1 MSTTYASIPVGVFT
15 KTLKDVFLN
24 EAGKVT
30 NYIDKLY
37 DVTRTDLIQNTYQ
50 SFAGLGP
57 ANTWNGEETIS
68 YDTIQARYQT
78 IITQIFY
85 RKGVKFTWKM
95 KKYEQYGLM
104 RDMITSLARAM
115 AQTKQIYAVSFFN
128 KQLAGGESNTPW
140 NATEGKFLFASNDP
154 AGSGHPLANG
164 SYYGNLITGA
174 LSVTTLQTAIATL
187 FKTPDDQ
194 GNVMG
199 IKPVRLWVAPDG
211 YANAVEVVN
220 KGVGLRS
227 DTDKHTK
234 NFFDEYGIE
243 VTACEHLT
251 DTDGWFLQG
260 DYNKA
265 ICEISADLE
274 QSQWVDHD
282 DKSTVHDAIFALNVG
297 ALDWRGWVGS
307 QGA

>member
-1 MSTTYASIPVGVFT
+1 MSTTYASLPVGVFT

-30 NYIDKLY
+30 NYIDRLY
-37 DVTRTDLIQNTYQ
+37 EVTRTDLIQNTYQ

-68 YDTIQARYQT
+68 FETIQARYQT
-78 IITQIFY
+78 TITQIFY

-104 RDMITSLARAM
+104 RDMISSLARAM
-115 AQTKQIYAVSFFN
+115 AQTKQIYAISFFN
-128 KQLAGGESNTPW
+128 QQLAGGVSNAPW
-140 NATEGKFLFASNDP
+140 NATEGKFLFD
-154 AGSGHPLANG
+154 SGHPLATG
-164 SYYGNLITGA
+164 GTYDNLISGA
-174 LSVTTLQTAIATL
+174 LSVTTLQAAIATL

-199 IKPVRLWVAPDG
+199 IRPTRLWVAPDG

-227 DTDKHTK
+227 DTEKNTK

-243 VTACEHLT
+243 VTACEYLT

-265 ICEISADLE
+265 ICEVSANLE
-274 QSQWVDHD
+274 QSQWTDND
-282 DKSTVHDAIFALNVG
+282 DKSTIHDAIFALNVG

-307 QGA
+307 KGA

>member
-1 MSTTYASIPVGVFT
+1 MSTTYASLPVGVFT
-15 KTLKDVFLN
+15 RTLKDVFLN
-24 EAGKVT
+24 EAGKIA

-57 ANTWNGEETIS
+57 ANTWTGEETIS

-85 RKGVKFTWKM
+85 RKGVKITWKM

-104 RDMITSLARAM
+104 RDMISSLARAM
-115 AQTKQIYAVSFFN
+115 AQTKQIYAISFFN
-128 KQLAGGESNTPW
+128 QQLAGGVTNTPW
-140 NATEGKFLFASNDP
+140 NATEGKFLFDT
-154 AGSGHPLANG
+154 GHPLANG
-164 SYYGNLITGA
+164 GTYDNLILGA

-199 IKPVRLWVAPDG
+199 IRPVRLWVAPDG

-227 DTDKHTK
+227 DTEKNTK

-243 VTACEHLT
+243 VTACEYLT

-274 QSQWVDHD
+274 QSQWTDND
-282 DKSTVHDAIFALNVG
+282 DKSTIHDAIFALNVG